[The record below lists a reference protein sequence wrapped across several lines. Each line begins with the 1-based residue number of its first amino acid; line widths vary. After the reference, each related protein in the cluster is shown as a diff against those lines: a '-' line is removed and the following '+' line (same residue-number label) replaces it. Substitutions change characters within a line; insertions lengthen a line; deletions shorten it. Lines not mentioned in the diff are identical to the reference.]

1 MQTCIMVLTSLV
13 LALPSSAGVIF
24 VEKDGSGDFIDLQPA
39 ADAAADG
46 DTIRI
51 GPGRWAERHLFTILS
66 ENDSYTDSVVVGV
79 NEKDLVFI
87 GSGVGVT
94 FIGPSVVIPFGALGP
109 AGIVSG
115 YDGDLVVMDMT
126 IDHLNA
132 GVYFGYGRLDVQDV
146 EFRDCKIGIVTT
158 ADQGAHIRTCAFTN
172 SVNIGIFGGW
182 LGEYVSISDCVFST
196 ERPNS
201 TQQIV
206 MLGTEDINIDNC
218 DFYDSVTSI
227 QFEGL
232 NSSGLVTNC
241 RIHGGYGA
249 HIVVVSGAT
258 MEMRD
263 CELWGGRYQLGLRSA
278 GNFIGSGNTLHGA
291 DDQAGS
297 YWAIDLGG
305 CMLQLH
311 DNHLFKGEGDY
322 IIKCSPTVSQT
333 TIVHDLT
340 NNWWGTTERDSIA
353 AWIYDIHDDPDI
365 HTEILF
371 EPFLT
376 SPVANEKAKMGD
388 LKRLFR

>member
-1 MQTCIMVLTSLV
+1 MRISTISLTLML
-13 LALPSSAGVIF
+13 LAVASSAGVIF

-115 YDGDLVVMDMT
+115 YDGDLVVMDLT
-126 IDHLNA
+126 IDHLNN
-132 GVYFGYGRLDVQDV
+132 GVYFGYGRLDVQNV
-146 EFRDCKIGIVTT
+146 EFRDCKIGIVMG
-158 ADQGAHIRTCAFTN
+158 ADQGAYISACMFTN
-172 SVNIGIFGGW
+172 SVNIGIGGDP
-182 LGEYVSISDCVFST
+182 LGYHVSISDCIFST

-206 MLGTEDINIDNC
+206 MLGTEDIKIDNC
-218 DFYDSVTSI
+218 DFYDSATSI

-232 NSSGLVTNC
+232 NSAGLVTNC
-241 RIHGGYGA
+241 RVHGGYGA
-249 HIVVVSGAT
+249 HVLSLSGAT
-258 MEMRD
+258 MELRN
-263 CELWGGRYQLGLRSA
+263 CELFGGRTQVVVSNDGKMFGT
-278 GNFIGSGNTLHGA
+278 GNRFHGA
-291 DDQAGS
+291 GDEFGS
-297 YWAIDLGG
+297 YRTIWLGDDV
-305 CMLQLH
+305 LELH
-311 DNHLFKGEGDY
+311 DNHLLKGEGDY
-322 IIKCSPTVSQT
+322 IVECRPIAGTKPV
-333 TIVHDLT
+333 VHDLT